1 MRYACCNGDILL
13 ENKLQS
19 GMALIVD
26 NGHIDKIIPAGQIGE
41 DLPIVDLNGHRLI
54 PGLVDLQVNGGNGVL
69 FNDSPTVASL
79 QRIAEA
85 HWQFG
90 TTAFLPTLI
99 SDDLDKVKIA
109 IKAVSD
115 AIAAGV
121 PGIVGIH
128 IEGPFLNID
137 RSGIHDRMKI
147 RPFDS
152 EGLEAIT
159 AVKGGRT
166 LITLAP
172 ECMRREDLQS
182 LLDRDI
188 LICAGHTNAT
198 YSQMAEAFNAGVCG
212 VTHLFNAMSQLT
224 NREPG
229 AVGAALNNPD
239 SWCCMIVDG
248 KHVHPA
254 SLQIAFKAKG
264 GHQRLILVTDAM
276 PTVGLENKTFQLN
289 GEDVAVVDG
298 VCQDR
303 FGTLAGSDLDMAQS
317 VLNAQSLMGTTFAQ
331 AIEMGSINPATFLGM
346 QDGMGS
352 LTAGKKANMVL
363 IDPHGRA
370 HTTWIKGSVVW
381 TRQTSQNAAGHD
393 HPKVDSCMLGSR
405 KQP

>member
-1 MRYACCNGDILL
+1 MRYACCNGDLLL
-13 ENKLQS
+13 EDGLRS
-19 GMALIVD
+19 GMALIVE
-26 NGHIDKIIPAGQIGE
+26 NGDIGDVVPVDQIGE
-41 DLPIVDLNGHRLI
+41 DLPVVDLGGHRLI

-69 FNDSPTVASL
+69 FNDDPSVASL
-79 QRIAEA
+79 RRIAEA
-85 HWQFG
+85 HWQYG

-99 SDDLDKVKIA
+99 SDDLEKVKVA
-109 IKAVSD
+109 IKAVGD

-147 RPFDS
+147 RPFDR
-152 EGLEAIT
+152 EGLEAIS
-159 AVKGGRT
+159 AVAGGRT
-166 LITLAP
+166 LITVAP
-172 ECMRREDLQS
+172 ECLRREDIQE

-198 YSQMAEAFNAGVCG
+198 YAQLAEAFDAGVSG

-239 SWCCMIVDG
+239 SWCCLIVDG

-254 SLQIAFKAKG
+254 TLQIALKAKG
-264 GHQRLILVTDAM
+264 GHERLILVTDAM
-276 PTVGLENKTFQLN
+276 PTVGLENKTFQLF

-303 FGTLAGSDLDMAQS
+303 FGTLAGSDIDMAQS
-317 VLNAQSLMGTTFAQ
+317 VLNAQNLMGTTFAR
-331 AIEMGSINPATFLGM
+331 AVEMGSANPARFLGM
-346 QDGMGS
+346 QDRFGT
-352 LTAGKKANMVL
+352 LTAGKKANMVRL
-363 IDPHGRA
+363 DENGRV
-370 HTTWIKGSVVW
+370 HTTWIEGQVAW
-381 TRQTSQNAAGHD
+381 TRQ
-393 HPKVDSCMLGSR
+393 P
-405 KQP
+405 

>member
-1 MRYACCNGDILL
+1 MRYACCNGDMLL
-13 ENKLQS
+13 ENGLKC

-26 NGHIDKIIPAGQIGE
+26 KGHIHEIIPANQIGK
-41 DLPIVDLNGHRLI
+41 DVPIVDLDGHRLI

-69 FNDSPTVASL
+69 FNDSPTVESL

-85 HWQFG
+85 HWQYG

-147 RPFDS
+147 RPFDR

-172 ECMRREDLQS
+172 ECVRPEDLQS
-182 LLDRDI
+182 LLERDI

-198 YSQMAEAFNAGVCG
+198 YAQLTEAFEAGVCG

-229 AVGAALNNPD
+229 AVGAALNNPE

-254 SLQIAFKAKG
+254 TLQIALKAKG
-264 GHQRLILVTDAM
+264 GHHRLILVTDAM
-276 PTVGLENKTFQLN
+276 PTVGLNTKTFQLN
-289 GEDVAVVDG
+289 GEDMAVVDG

-317 VLNAQSLMGTTFAQ
+317 VLNAQTLMGTTFMQ
-331 AIEMGSINPATFLGM
+331 AVEMGSANPARFLEM
-346 QDGMGS
+346 QDQLGS
-352 LTAGKKANMVL
+352 LSAGKKANMVR
-363 IDPHGRA
+363 IDPDGRA
-370 HTTWIKGSVVW
+370 HTTWIDGSVVW
-381 TRQTSQNAAGHD
+381 TR
-393 HPKVDSCMLGSR
+393 
-405 KQP
+405 

>member
-1 MRYACCNGDILL
+1 MRYACCNGDLLL
-13 ENKLQS
+13 EDGLRS
-19 GMALIVD
+19 GMALIVE
-26 NGHIDKIIPAGQIGE
+26 NGDIGDVVPVDQIGE
-41 DLPIVDLNGHRLI
+41 DLPLVDLGGHRLI

-69 FNDSPTVASL
+69 FNDDPSVASL
-79 QRIAEA
+79 RRIAEA
-85 HWQFG
+85 HWQYG

-99 SDDLDKVKIA
+99 SDDLEKVKVA
-109 IKAVSD
+109 IKAVGD

-147 RPFDS
+147 RPFDR
-152 EGLEAIT
+152 EGLEAIS
-159 AVKGGRT
+159 AVAGGRT
-166 LITLAP
+166 LITVAP
-172 ECMRREDLQS
+172 ECLRREDIQE

-198 YSQMAEAFNAGVCG
+198 YAQLAEAFDAGVSG

-239 SWCCMIVDG
+239 SWCCLIVDG

-254 SLQIAFKAKG
+254 TLQIALKAKG
-264 GHQRLILVTDAM
+264 GHERLILVTDAM
-276 PTVGLENKTFQLN
+276 PTVGLENKTFQLF

-303 FGTLAGSDLDMAQS
+303 FGTLAGSDIDMAQS
-317 VLNAQSLMGTTFAQ
+317 VLNAQNLMGTTFAQ
-331 AIEMGSINPATFLGM
+331 AVEMGSANPARFLGM
-346 QDGMGS
+346 QDRFGT
-352 LTAGKKANMVL
+352 LTAGKKANMVRL
-363 IDPHGRA
+363 DESGRV
-370 HTTWIKGSVVW
+370 HTTWIEGQVAW
-381 TRQTSQNAAGHD
+381 TRQ
-393 HPKVDSCMLGSR
+393 P
-405 KQP
+405 

>member
-1 MRYACCNGDILL
+1 MRYACCNGEILL
-13 ENKLQS
+13 GDGLRS
-19 GMALIVD
+19 GMALVVENGDICGIVAAD
-26 NGHIDKIIPAGQIGE
+26 QIDKDIPII
-41 DLPIVDLNGHRLI
+41 DLNGHRLI
-54 PGLVDLQVNGGNGVL
+54 PGFVDLQVNGGNGVL
-69 FNDSPTVASL
+69 FNDAPSVASL
-79 QRIAEA
+79 RCIAEA
-85 HWQFG
+85 HWQYG

-99 SDDLDKVKIA
+99 SGDLDTVKVA

-147 RPFDS
+147 RPFDR
-152 EGLEAIT
+152 EGLEAIS
-159 AVKGGRT
+159 AVQGGRT

-172 ECMRREDLQS
+172 ECVRKEDIQS

-198 YSQMAEAFNAGVCG
+198 YAQLAEAFDAGVSG

-229 AVGAALNNPD
+229 AVGAALNTPD
-239 SWCCMIVDG
+239 SWCCLIVDG

-254 SLQIAFKAKG
+254 TLQIALKAKG
-264 GHQRLILVTDAM
+264 GHDRLILVTDAM

-289 GEDVAVVDG
+289 GEDVSVVDG

-303 FGTLAGSDLDMAQS
+303 FGTLAGSDIDMAQS
-317 VLNAQSLMGTTFAQ
+317 VLNAQELMCTTFAQ
-331 AIEMGSINPATFLGM
+331 AVEMGSANPARFLGM
-346 QDGMGS
+346 HERFGS
-352 LTAGKKANMVL
+352 LTPGKKANMVQ
-363 IDPHGRA
+363 IDKGGRV
-370 HTTWIKGSVVW
+370 HTTWIEGAAVW
-381 TRQTSQNAAGHD
+381 TRQ
-393 HPKVDSCMLGSR
+393 P
-405 KQP
+405 

>member
-1 MRYACCNGDILL
+1 
-13 ENKLQS
+13 
-19 GMALIVD
+19 MALVVENGVICDIVAD
-26 NGHIDKIIPAGQIGE
+26 DQLDKDI
-41 DLPIVDLNGHRLI
+41 PIVDLEGHRLI
-54 PGLVDLQVNGGNGVL
+54 PGFVDLQVNGGNGVL
-69 FNDSPTVASL
+69 FNDAPSVASL
-79 QRIAEA
+79 RRIAEA
-85 HWQFG
+85 HWQYG

-99 SDDLDKVKIA
+99 SDDLDTVRVA

-147 RPFDS
+147 RAFDR
-152 EGLEAIT
+152 EGLEAIS
-159 AVKGGRT
+159 AVPRGRT

-172 ECMRREDLQS
+172 ECVSKDDIQS
-182 LLDRDI
+182 LLARDI

-198 YSQMAEAFNAGVCG
+198 YAQLTEAFDAGVSG

-229 AVGAALNNPD
+229 AVGAALNNPE
-239 SWCCMIVDG
+239 SWCCLIVDG

-254 SLQIAFKAKG
+254 TLQIALKAKG
-264 GHQRLILVTDAM
+264 SHERLIIVTDAM

-303 FGTLAGSDLDMAQS
+303 FGTLAGSDIDMAQS
-317 VLNAQSLMGTTFAQ
+317 VLNAQELMGTTFAQ
-331 AIEMGSINPATFLGM
+331 AVEMGSANPARFLGM
-346 QDGMGS
+346 QQLFGS
-352 LTAGKKANMVL
+352 LTPGKKANMVQ
-363 IDPHGRA
+363 IDEDGRV
-370 HTTWIKGSVVW
+370 HSTWIEGAAVW
-381 TRQTSQNAAGHD
+381 TR
-393 HPKVDSCMLGSR
+393 PL
-405 KQP
+405 

>member
-1 MRYACCNGDILL
+1 MRYACCNGDLLL
-13 ENKLQS
+13 EDGLRS
-19 GMALIVD
+19 GMALIVE
-26 NGHIDKIIPAGQIGE
+26 NGDIGDVVPVDQIGE
-41 DLPIVDLNGHRLI
+41 DLPVVDLGGHRLI

-69 FNDSPTVASL
+69 FNDDPSVASL
-79 QRIAEA
+79 RRIAEA
-85 HWQFG
+85 HWQYG

-99 SDDLDKVKIA
+99 SDDLEKVKVA
-109 IKAVSD
+109 IKAVGD

-147 RPFDS
+147 RPFDR
-152 EGLEAIT
+152 EGLEAIS
-159 AVKGGRT
+159 AVAGGRT
-166 LITLAP
+166 LIPVAAESLKK
-172 ECMRREDLQS
+172 EDIQE

-198 YSQMAEAFNAGVCG
+198 YAQLAEAFDAGVSG

-239 SWCCMIVDG
+239 SWCCLIVDG

-254 SLQIAFKAKG
+254 TLQIALKAKG
-264 GHQRLILVTDAM
+264 GHERLILVTDAM
-276 PTVGLENKTFQLN
+276 PTVGLENKTFQLF

-303 FGTLAGSDLDMAQS
+303 FGTLAGSDIDMAQS
-317 VLNAQSLMGTTFAQ
+317 VLNAQNLMGTTFAR
-331 AIEMGSINPATFLGM
+331 AVEMGSANPARFLGM
-346 QDGMGS
+346 QDRFGT
-352 LTAGKKANMVL
+352 LTAGKKANMVRL
-363 IDPHGRA
+363 DENGRV
-370 HTTWIKGSVVW
+370 HTTWIEGQVAW
-381 TRQTSQNAAGHD
+381 TRQ
-393 HPKVDSCMLGSR
+393 P
-405 KQP
+405 

>member
-13 ENKLQS
+13 EDGLRS
-19 GMALIVD
+19 GMALVVENGVICDIVAD
-26 NGHIDKIIPAGQIGE
+26 EQLDKDI
-41 DLPIVDLNGHRLI
+41 PIVDLEGRRLI
-54 PGLVDLQVNGGNGVL
+54 PGFVDLQVNGGNGVL
-69 FNDSPTVASL
+69 FNDAPSVASL
-79 QRIAEA
+79 RRIAEA
-85 HWQFG
+85 HWQYG

-99 SDDLDKVKIA
+99 SDDLDTVRVA

-147 RPFDS
+147 RAFDR
-152 EGLEAIT
+152 EGLEAIS
-159 AVKGGRT
+159 AVPGGRT

-172 ECMRREDLQS
+172 ECVSKDDIQS
-182 LLDRDI
+182 LLARDI

-198 YSQMAEAFNAGVCG
+198 YAQLTEAFDAGVSG

-229 AVGAALNNPD
+229 AVGAALNNPE
-239 SWCCMIVDG
+239 SWCCLIVDG

-254 SLQIAFKAKG
+254 TLQIALKAKG
-264 GHQRLILVTDAM
+264 SHERLIIVTDAM

-303 FGTLAGSDLDMAQS
+303 FGTLAGSDIDMAQS
-317 VLNAQSLMGTTFAQ
+317 VLNAQELMGTTFAQ
-331 AIEMGSINPATFLGM
+331 AVEMGSANPARFLGM
-346 QDGMGS
+346 QQLFGS
-352 LTAGKKANMVL
+352 LTPGKKANMVQ
-363 IDPHGRA
+363 IDEDGRV
-370 HTTWIKGSVVW
+370 HSTWIEGAAVW
-381 TRQTSQNAAGHD
+381 TR
-393 HPKVDSCMLGSR
+393 PL
-405 KQP
+405 